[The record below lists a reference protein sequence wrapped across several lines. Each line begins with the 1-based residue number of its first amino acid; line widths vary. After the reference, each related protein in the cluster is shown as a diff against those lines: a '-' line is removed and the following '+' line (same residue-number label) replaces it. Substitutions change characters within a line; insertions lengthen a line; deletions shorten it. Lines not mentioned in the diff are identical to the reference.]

1 MYGVVSLILQFIGN
15 GCILKTAD
23 LIPSYQYLVNYH
35 VLVWTLLVNCIF
47 KIKVK
52 IKVIMHDHR
61 LNLFCKV
68 HHGSQLL
75 DSSGTVQVPLIS
87 GNVINIPVERI
98 TVTTEPD
105 INISEEMSK
114 TMLWK
119 TIVANESSNSLNSLE
134 STSKKKLV
142 LTF

>member
-1 MYGVVSLILQFIGN
+1 MYGVVFLILQFIGN

-35 VLVWTLLVNCIF
+35 VLGWTLRVNCIF
-47 KIKVK
+47 KIKVE
-52 IKVIMHDHR
+52 IKVIMHDHKF
-61 LNLFCKV
+61 NSFCKV

>member
-1 MYGVVSLILQFIGN
+1 MYGVVFLILQFYRKWLHFKN
-15 GCILKTAD
+15 CRL
-23 LIPSYQYLVNYH
+23 PSYQYLVI
-35 VLVWTLLVNCIF
+35 VLVRTLLVNCIF
-47 KIKVK
+47 KIKVE

-142 LTF
+142 LSF

>member
-1 MYGVVSLILQFIGN
+1 MYGVVFLILQFIGN

-35 VLVWTLLVNCIF
+35 VLLLTLLVNCIF
-47 KIKVK
+47 KIKVE
-52 IKVIMHDHR
+52 IKDDHR

-142 LTF
+142 LSF